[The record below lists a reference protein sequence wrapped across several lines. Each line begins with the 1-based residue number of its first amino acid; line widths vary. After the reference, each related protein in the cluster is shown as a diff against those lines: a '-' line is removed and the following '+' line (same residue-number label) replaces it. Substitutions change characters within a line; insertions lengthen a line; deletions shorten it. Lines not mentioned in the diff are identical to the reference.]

1 MFYVSYIY
9 ISLFHPVSLILF
21 YIGFI
26 AAACLNEVNEL
37 FRSTS
42 FEEYAQTFHFKIPLM
57 LSTLLNSINRR
68 HQLVG
73 ETADVIVDEYNGLL
87 LTLREAKFVKQAHQS
102 MD

>member
-1 MFYVSYIY
+1 MSLYFS
-9 ISLFHPVSLILF
+9 SNLFHPVSLTFF

-26 AAACLNEVNEL
+26 AAAFLNEVNEL
-37 FRSTS
+37 FRSTP

-57 LSTLLNSINRR
+57 LSTLLNSINRT

-73 ETADVIVDEYNGLL
+73 ETAHVIVDEYNGLL
-87 LTLREAKFVKQAHQS
+87 LTLREAKFVKQAHES